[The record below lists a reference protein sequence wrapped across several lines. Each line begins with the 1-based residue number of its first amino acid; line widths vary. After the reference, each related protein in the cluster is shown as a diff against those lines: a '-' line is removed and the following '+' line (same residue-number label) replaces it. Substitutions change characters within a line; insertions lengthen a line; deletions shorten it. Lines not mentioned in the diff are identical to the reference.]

1 MKLTVRIVLLI
12 VGVGVIANLSYQYGQ
27 RRHYEDYEVH
37 LNDQLSR
44 INTTTNML
52 MDLSMRNYHYQA
64 HKDHKNP
71 WCPEC
76 YDLLRKYKQQVEE
89 PLIHEKIYLES
100 QPTAGE

>member
-1 MKLTVRIVLLI
+1 MKLTVRIVLL
-12 VGVGVIANLSYQYGQ
+12 VVVASLVWALACEYLN
-27 RRHYEDYEVH
+27 REAH

-44 INTTTNML
+44 INTTHNML
-52 MDLSMRNYHYQA
+52 MDLGMRNYHYQA

-76 YDLLRKYKQQVEE
+76 YDLLRKYKQQAEE

-100 QPTAGE
+100 QPPAGE